1 MPTFGSELFYYSDVC
16 NCVLEMDC
24 FDSVSLAFLL
34 YLDGCCHVVTSALVV
49 TASVLNLI
57 LLPACSSS
65 AGSLLSLLSA
75 ACLILSS
82 VCFAMDTVALQF
94 SVTQVEPKAPN
105 EQCAVTVFKLCLP
118 KKKTKNQTN
127 KKKLFEI
134 KCSVFHIMCNLNV
147 CGENKLIS
155 LGSIHNFA
163 FYFVYSYFLNL
174 LIS

>member
-1 MPTFGSELFYYSDVC
+1 MILSADVNKC
-16 NCVLEMDC
+16 W
-24 FDSVSLAFLL
+24 
-34 YLDGCCHVVTSALVV
+34 CHVVTSALV

-75 ACLILSS
+75 ACLILSL

-105 EQCAVTVFKLCLP
+105 EQCAVSLQTVFCL
-118 KKKTKNQTN
+118 KKKPQTN
-127 KKKLFEI
+127 KKKKLFEI
-134 KCSVFHIMCNLNV
+134 KCSVFNIMCNLNV

-163 FYFVYSYFLNL
+163 FYFVYSHFLNL
-174 LIS
+174 LISWVLQYFSIWCRQRRCFWGKC